1 MIGTML
7 RCCLLLFLTSFALAA
22 PKGSQPLDSTGLAR
36 DFRLH
41 LKLSE
46 KSAGVVHFGE
56 KVSLPFKP
64 GKTHDVVIEH
74 PAGEAPLLRVLQDGK
89 QQGRSKAMKELDF
102 AFGQKLDAGPVKAS
116 ADHAIAFVFE
126 ENDDGPLV
134 AWEHEGEDLMVVEA
148 HEGELRCLVGGKELL
163 RSELNI
169 ADGKAHRVLW
179 VVKGGKLSL
188 WMDGAQV
195 GQAIAIKLDP
205 KATLRMGSLEE
216 REEKIAH
223 ISKLLGWQRSLA
235 DAELAQWF
243 QGDGAGINTPDLTW
257 RAVDEFRPIRI
268 ELASESARVT
278 EAWLQGLELVDH
290 GRTVRNWGP
299 REIKRGH
306 QVYQTSCKVCHGNL
320 ELPGSLPTARRFGID
335 ELKNGTDPFS
345 MWQTLEHGFGAMPPQ
360 PQFDTR
366 QKYAV
371 IHYIREQF
379 LKERQPKAYTEL
391 TDEYLASLPLRRE
404 KGGGER
410 PKPKEPPYLKMDFGP
425 AMHYTYRVNK
435 DNIAHKG
442 IAIRLD
448 KGEGGVSK
456 GRAWMFYDHDT
467 LRLAA
472 ATTGE
477 FINWRDIAFDGSHGR
492 HIQITGEQHIVNPEA
507 PGWASPEG
515 SWEDVRFKGTDG
527 RRYGPLPRD
536 WASYRGMRLHG
547 DRVVLE
553 MEINGAKLRESP
565 RLIEVDDRPIFVR
578 QIQIEESNQNL
589 RLRVAPADVA
599 VVLRGDGTLVQE
611 DGFWVA
617 VFPVTTSRVMK
628 EIWMSSKIEAQELKA
643 LSDKDDGIADVEW
656 AFPELDPKGPAKR
669 WDAEV
674 VTKST
679 AGSPLGAF
687 VVDGFPLPD
696 DNPWNSWMRPGGF
709 DFMPDGKTAMLAT
722 WNGDVWRIEGL
733 TKSAPAELRWQRI
746 ATGLF
751 QPLGLKVR
759 NGEVFVGCRDQ
770 IVKLVDING
779 DHETDFYECFNND
792 HQVTEH
798 FHEFAMALQ
807 TDKEGNFYYAKSAR
821 HARPAVVPH
830 HGTVIKVSADGS
842 KSEILAN
849 GLRAANGL
857 CINPDGTFFVTDQEG
872 QWTPKNRINRMEKGK
887 FYGNMLSYH
896 NVESEA
902 DDAMEQPM
910 VWLDDSIDRSPG
922 ELAWVPETAW
932 GNLKG
937 SLLSLSYGTG
947 KIYVVPHEKVGDQ
960 WQGAVCELPMPGFPT
975 GVMRGRFHSNGDLY
989 ACGMYSWAGN
999 ATTPGGFYRLR
1010 PNGKPAHLPLQIH
1023 ARKGGLDVTFSD
1035 SLGPSST
1042 QTKRM
1047 TFKTWAIKRSR
1058 IYGSERLDPANLDV
1072 QSAKLSGDGRT
1083 LAIDIE
1089 GLKPTHCY
1097 ELSLD
1102 LVGAD
1107 GQPVRRVL
1115 QGTIHQLSS
1124 GN

>member
-1 MIGTML
+1 ML
-7 RCCLLLFLTSFALAA
+7 RCCLPLVLTSLAVAA
-22 PKGSQPLDSTGLAR
+22 PKGSLPLESTELAR
-36 DFRLH
+36 DYRLH
-41 LKLSE
+41 IALSE
-46 KSAGVVHFGE
+46 KSAGVVHLGE
-56 KVSLPFKP
+56 RVKLPFEA
-64 GKTHDVVIEH
+64 GKTHDFAIEH
-74 PAGEAPLLRVLQDGK
+74 PAGEAPTLRIWQDGK
-89 QQGRSKAMKELDF
+89 QLGRSKAMKELDF
-102 AFGQKLDAGPVKAS
+102 ALGQKVNADPVKAN

-126 ENDDGPLV
+126 EHDDGPLV
-134 AWEHEGEDLMVVEA
+134 AWESGDGDALAVEV
-148 HEGELRCLVGGKELL
+148 HEGELRCMVKGKELL
-163 RSELNI
+163 RSEFNI

-195 GQAIAIKLDP
+195 GETTAVLLEP
-205 KATLRMGSLEE
+205 NATLRVGSLKE
-216 REEKIAH
+216 REEKVAH
-223 ISKLLGWQRSLA
+223 ISKLLGWQRFLA

-268 ELASESARVT
+268 ELECDKAKVT
-278 EAWLQGLELVDH
+278 DSWLQGLELVDH
-290 GRTVRNWGP
+290 ARTVRNWGP

-335 ELKNGTDPFS
+335 ELKNGTDPLS

-360 PQFDTR
+360 LQFDTR

-371 IHYIREQF
+371 IYYIREQF

-391 TDEYLASLPLRRE
+391 TDEYLATLPLRRE

-425 AMHYTYRVNK
+425 AMHYTYRVHK

-448 KGEGGVSK
+448 PGKGGVSK

-467 LRLAA
+467 LRLAT

-536 WASYRGMRLHG
+536 WARYRGMRLHG

-553 MEINGAKLRESP
+553 MEINGTKVLESP
-565 RLIEVDDRPIFVR
+565 KLIEVEDRPIFVR
-578 QIQIEESNQNL
+578 EL
-589 RLRVAPADVA
+589 RVGEGQSELRMRVAPVDVA
-599 VVLRGDGTLVQE
+599 VVLRGEGRMEQQQ
-611 DGFWVA
+611 GHWVA
-617 VFPVTTSRVMK
+617 VISAAESPQTL
-628 EIWMSSKIEAQELKA
+628 ELWMSSKVEPQELKA
-643 LSDKDDGIADVEW
+643 LSEKDDRASDLAWV
-656 AFPELDPKGPAKR
+656 LMDRDGPAQRR
-669 WDAEV
+669 WGAEV
-674 VTKST
+674 TTEST
-679 AGSPLGAF
+679 AGSQLGAF

-709 DFMPDGKTAMLAT
+709 DFMPDGKTAILAT
-722 WNGDVWRIEGL
+722 WNGDVWRIEGV
-733 TKSAPAELRWQRI
+733 TESAPAQLRWQRI

-759 NGEVFVGCRDQ
+759 DGEVFVGCRDQ
-770 IVKLVDING
+770 IVKLVDLNG
-779 DHETDFYECFNND
+779 DREADFYECFNND

-821 HARPAVVPH
+821 HARRAVVPH

-857 CINPDGTFFVTDQEG
+857 CINLDGTFFVTDQEG
-872 QWTPKNRINRMEKGK
+872 QWTPKNRINRIEKGH
-887 FYGNMLSYH
+887 FYGNMLGYH
-896 NVESEA
+896 DVKSEA

-910 VWLDDSIDRSPG
+910 VWVDDSIDRSPG
-922 ELAWVPETAW
+922 ELAWVPENAW
-932 GNLKG
+932 SNLSG

-947 KIYVVPHEKVGDQ
+947 KIYVVPHEKVGNQ
-960 WQGAVCELPMPGFPT
+960 WQGAVCEFPMPGFPT
-975 GVMRGRFHSNGDLY
+975 GIMRGRFHPEGDLY
-989 ACGMYSWAGN
+989 ICGMHSWAGN
-999 ATTPGGFYRLR
+999 ATEPGGFYRVR
-1010 PNGKPAHLPLQIH
+1010 PSGKPAHVPLGVY
-1023 ARKGGLDVTFSD
+1023 AGKRRLDVTFSD
-1035 SLGPSST
+1035 PLDPSST
-1042 QTKRM
+1042 EPKRM
-1047 TFKTWAIKRSR
+1047 AFKTWAIKRGR
-1058 IYGSERLDPANLDV
+1058 QYGSERYDSRKLEV
-1072 QSAKLSGDGRT
+1072 SSAKLSGDGRT
-1083 LAIDIE
+1083 LTIGISD
-1089 GLKPTHCY
+1089 LKPTHCY

-1102 LVGAD
+1102 LVGVD
-1107 GQPVRRVL
+1107 GQPVRRTL
-1115 QGTIHQLSS
+1115 QGTIHQLASDK
-1124 GN
+1124 